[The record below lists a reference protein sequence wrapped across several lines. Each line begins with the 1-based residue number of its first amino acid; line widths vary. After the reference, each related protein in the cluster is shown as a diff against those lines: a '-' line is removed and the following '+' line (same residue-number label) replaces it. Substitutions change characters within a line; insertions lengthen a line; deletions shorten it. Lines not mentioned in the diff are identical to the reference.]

1 MFSLTTA
8 QLCYRPAQP
17 PGSSLRLG
25 TLYEYGYCAA
35 HLFCLMFSA
44 GLNQEGE
51 DHEGI
56 TGFRAEDIVREW
68 RRGSQLKCLYCKKK
82 YATLGCAKP
91 GCK

>member
-1 MFSLTTA
+1 
-8 QLCYRPAQP
+8 
-17 PGSSLRLG
+17 
-25 TLYEYGYCAA
+25 
-35 HLFCLMFSA
+35 MFSA

-56 TGFRAEDIVREW
+56 AGFRAEDIVKEW
-68 RRGSQLKCLYCKKK
+68 RRGSQLKCMFCKKK